1 MVRGA
6 RYPKTVLLFD
16 LKRGGSMFDKR
27 LLQLVPEARK
37 FVVLAVLG
45 NWAGLMCYAVIMLAL
60 AYFLAALATVGVSS
74 GMLAQ
79 WLGVSAA
86 AIVVRFVCHAGA
98 QYAGSKAAAIG
109 KAKIREEVYDKL
121 VCLGPSYKEQVATAE
136 AVQICGEG
144 AEKLETYLGQY
155 LPQLFYAVLA
165 PLSLFVLFLFVDVPA
180 AIVLLVCVPLI
191 PIAIVAIMKVAKRVM
206 GDYWDSYVDLGST
219 FYEAINAL
227 STLKLFQADERKQRE
242 MDEQAESFRAAT
254 MRLLRMQL
262 NSVTVMDFFT
272 FGGAAVG
279 IIIALFQLA
288 AGGISLG
295 AALAV
300 ALLSVEFF
308 LPMRVLGSFF
318 HTAMGAAPVLDQT
331 FRLLA
336 LPNPS
341 QGTKQVDSDLI
352 DITCE
357 GLGYEFDGKAALK
370 NINLHI
376 EENTFVGITGESGSG
391 KSTLAKIMSGELLAY
406 AGSIKL
412 NGVELREIEPES
424 LHRVITHVSASS
436 YIFKGT
442 FRTNLIIGNR
452 EVSDYS
458 LWNVLNKC
466 HLDDFVLEQGGLDAP
481 VSAGGAN
488 LSGGQRQRLA
498 IARALLRDT
507 PIYVFDEAT
516 SNVDADSERDILT
529 CIQRLSLEK
538 TVIVISHRLGAL
550 VWADNIAVLE
560 HGVLAEQ
567 GTHGEMALGQGAYG
581 RLWQQQE
588 RMEGLAR
595 KAEEVRASYDKAD
608 GDVDDSDVPEA
619 MREALEKMPPSIA
632 AATRSVMKGAKIR
645 ALVENGPSG
654 MPAGHPAD
662 IPLNNFSDQVAEVA
676 GSEEDEASTQGV
688 DVATA
693 AAGAKGRSPFNVM
706 RGLMGLCGELW
717 ALVST
722 ATGLASL
729 GFAAAILMTVVGVVG
744 MLGVSANCFTWN
756 IGIAAVVV
764 GVCGV
769 VRGFLRYGER
779 LVSHDQTFQTLA
791 VIRSKVFKH
800 MRTLAPARLEARDT
814 GDLISLLTSDIELLE
829 VFYAHT
835 ISPVAVAC
843 IVSVAVAVGICTQS
857 VLLGVL
863 ALVGFAVIGVAL
875 PLALSAWTNN
885 LGRET
890 KARSVRFGSFMYESL
905 MGLSDTLRYGATDLR
920 REELGGRMGALAA
933 NEVKLA
939 RRSAISNA
947 VSDALMLAFC
957 LAYTYIAYSLVGQGV
972 LAGAAAAVC
981 VVAFAVSFDP
991 VRAVALLGSSLHQV
1005 FASGERVLDFLDE
1018 KPETLEVAE
1027 GAEPRQFM
1035 GAQLQDVEF
1044 AYGSETILSNF
1055 NFQIQP
1061 GEIVH
1066 VAGPSGAGKSTFLKL
1081 LMRVWDA
1088 KAGSVEVSGHEVHEI
1103 KTTALR
1109 NLEASMTQTTHLF
1122 SGTVRE
1128 NITFV
1133 CPDATEEQVNR
1144 AVEQASLTSLV
1155 DRLPKGLET
1164 PLGEIGEG
1172 LSEGERQR
1180 MGLARVFL
1188 YDAPFLLLDEPT
1200 SNLDCLNE
1208 AAVLQALLDSRQG
1221 KTMVVVSHRMSA
1233 AAFADTTFTVNQGRL
1248 S

>member
-1 MVRGA
+1 
-6 RYPKTVLLFD
+6 
-16 LKRGGSMFDKR
+16 MFDKR

-45 NWAGLMCYAVIMLAL
+45 NWAGLMCYAVIMFAL
-60 AYFLAALATVGVSS
+60 SSLLAALATTGVSAEAV
-74 GMLAQ
+74 AQ
-79 WLGVSAA
+79 WLLVSGV
-86 AIVVRFVCHAGA
+86 AIAMRFFCQAGA
-98 QYAGSKAAAIG
+98 QYAGSKAAALG

-121 VCLGPSYKEQVATAE
+121 VCLGSSYKEQVATSE

-155 LPQLFYAVLA
+155 MPQLFYAVLA
-165 PLSLFVLFLFVDVPA
+165 PLSLFAMFLFVDVPA

-191 PIAIVAIMKVAKRVM
+191 PVSIVAIMKIAKRVM
-206 GDYWDSYVDLGST
+206 GAYWDSYVDLGST
-219 FYEAINAL
+219 FYEAISAL
-227 STLKLFQADERKQRE
+227 STLKLFQADERKQAE
-242 MDEQAESFRAAT
+242 MDAQAESFRAAT

-262 NSVTVMDFFT
+262 NSVTIMDFFT

-279 IIIALFQLA
+279 IVIALFQLA
-288 AGGISLG
+288 AGSIPLAS
-295 AALAV
+295 ALAV

-308 LPMRVLGSFF
+308 LPMRVLGSYF
-318 HTAMGAAPVLDQT
+318 HTAMGAGPVLEQT
-331 FRLLA
+331 FNLLA

-341 QGTKQVDSDLI
+341 QGTQKVEADEIEIVCD
-352 DITCE
+352 C
-357 GLGYEFDGKAALK
+357 LGYEFDGKPALEDVC
-370 NINLHI
+370 LGI

-391 KSTLAKIMSGELLAY
+391 KSTLAKIMSGELLGY
-406 AGSIKL
+406 TGSIKL
-412 NGVELREIEPES
+412 NGVELRDIEPES
-424 LHRVITHVSASS
+424 LHSVITHVSASS

-452 EVSDYS
+452 GVSDYS

-481 VSAGGAN
+481 IAAGGAN

-507 PIYVFDEAT
+507 PIYLFDEAT

-550 VWADNIAVLE
+550 VWADNIVVLAN
-560 HGVLAEQ
+560 GKVAEQ
-567 GTHGEMALGQGAYG
+567 GQHGEMALKDGAYG

-588 RMEGLAR
+588 HMEMLAQ
-595 KAEEVRASYDKAD
+595 KAEEVRASYAKAD
-608 GDVDDSDVPEA
+608 GDVEDDSDVPEG
-619 MREALEKMPPSIA
+619 MREALEKMPPNIA

-645 ALVENGPSG
+645 ALVEGGSSG
-654 MPAGHPAD
+654 MPAGHPSD
-662 IPLNNFSDQVAEVA
+662 IPLSGSAAEKVNASDEPNEANNAVEVNTSA
-676 GSEEDEASTQGV
+676 AK
-688 DVATA
+688 AT
-693 AAGAKGRSPFNVM
+693 GRSPFNVV
-706 RGLMGLCGELW
+706 RGLLGLCGELW
-717 ALVST
+717 ALVSA
-722 ATGLASL
+722 ATVLASL
-729 GFAAAILMTVVGVVG
+729 GFAAAILMTVLGVAG
-744 MLGVSANCFTWN
+744 MLGLCSNCFTWN
-756 IGIAAVVV
+756 IFAVAGAVAVCGIA
-764 GVCGV
+764 
-769 VRGFLRYGER
+769 RGFLRYGER
-779 LVSHDQTFQTLA
+779 LTSHDQTFRTLA
-791 VIRSKVFKH
+791 VIRSKVFAH
-800 MRTLAPARLEARDT
+800 MRSLAPARLEARDT
-814 GDLISLLTSDIELLE
+814 GDLISLLTGDIELLE

-843 IVSVAVAVGICTQS
+843 IVSVAVAVGIGTQS
-857 VLLGVL
+857 VLLGVVAL
-863 ALVGFAVIGVAL
+863 AGFAVIGVAL
-875 PLALSAWTNN
+875 PLALSAWTNS

-890 KARSVRFGSFMYESL
+890 KARAVRFGSFMYESL
-905 MGLSDTLRYGATDLR
+905 MGLSDTLRFGATDLR
-920 REELGGRMGALAA
+920 RDELGGRMGALAA
-933 NEVKLA
+933 NEIKLA
-939 RRSAISNA
+939 RRSAISTA
-947 VSDALMLAFC
+947 ASDALMLAFC
-957 LAYTYIAYSLVGQGV
+957 LGYAYLAICLVAQG
-972 LAGAAAAVC
+972 AMPGAAAALC

-1005 FASGERVLDFLDE
+1005 FASGERVLDFLAE
-1018 KPETLEVAE
+1018 KPETLEVEA
-1027 GAEPRQFM
+1027 GAGPKQFT
-1035 GAQLQDVEF
+1035 GAQLANVEF
-1044 AYGSETILSNF
+1044 AYGEETILSDF
-1055 NFQIQP
+1055 NFEIKP

-1088 KAGSVEVSGHEVHEI
+1088 KAGSVTVSGHEVREI
-1103 KTTALR
+1103 KTSALR

-1122 SGTVRE
+1122 SGTIRDNIVFVRPE
-1128 NITFV
+1128 
-1133 CPDATEEQVNR
+1133 ATEEELNR
-1144 AVEQASLTSLV
+1144 ALEQASLAGLV
-1155 DRLPKGLET
+1155 ERLPKGVET

-1172 LSEGERQR
+1172 LSAGERQR

-1208 AAVLQALLDSRQG
+1208 AAVLSALLEAREG